1 MGKVIAV
8 SSPKGGVGKTT
19 TAVNLAL
26 ALAQNNKKT
35 LLIDTDTSNHVALS
49 FGVNDYKS
57 VGTLYDALNF
67 IVKFEEIV
75 NSTEIPN
82 LDIIPFRKISF
93 EEELFLADISFD
105 AFMLRN
111 IFPKNFP
118 DYDFVIIDCAPNL
131 VGLTSNVLNL
141 ADSVLIPVKSSFYS
155 VDAVS
160 RMVEHV
166 VKVSETSNN
175 KLKVEGILL
184 TMYEYNTRASLKV
197 KKELYKLYPNFMLTT
212 AIPKN
217 TSAEDSTFYQT
228 PVILKYPHAKI
239 SIAYKQLAQE
249 IIENNNLMRE
259 DYLSDFNEAEF
270 IGNEFG
276 Y

>member
-19 TAVNLAL
+19 TAVNLAI

-35 LLIDTDTSNHVALS
+35 LLIDTDTSNQVALS
-49 FGVNDYKS
+49 FGITDYENI
-57 VGTLYDALNF
+57 GTLYDSLNF
-67 IVKFEEIV
+67 IVKFENIV
-75 NSTEIPN
+75 NSTEIPD
-82 LDIIPFRKISF
+82 LHIIPFKKVSF

-105 AFMLRN
+105 RSLLKN

-118 DYDFVIIDCAPNL
+118 EYDFVVIDCAPHL
-131 VGLTSNVLNL
+131 IGLTANVLNI
-141 ADSVLIPVKSSFYS
+141 ADSVLIPVKSSLYS
-155 VDAVS
+155 IDAVTK
-160 RMVEHV
+160 MVEHIS
-166 VKVSETSNN
+166 KISETSNS

-184 TMYEYNTRASLKV
+184 TMHEFNTRASLKV
-197 KKELYKLYPNFMLTT
+197 KKELYRLYPNYILTT

-217 TSAEDSTFYQT
+217 TSTEDSTFFKT
-228 PVILKYPHAKI
+228 PVILKYPDSKI
-239 SIAYKQLAQE
+239 AVAYKQLAQE

-259 DYLSDFNEAEF
+259 DYLSDLSDMEM
-270 IGNEFG
+270 ISSGLG